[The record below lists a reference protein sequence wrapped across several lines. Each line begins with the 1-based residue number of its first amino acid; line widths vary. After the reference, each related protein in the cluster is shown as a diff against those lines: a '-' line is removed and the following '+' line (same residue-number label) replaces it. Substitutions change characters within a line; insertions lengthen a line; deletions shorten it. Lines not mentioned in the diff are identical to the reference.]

1 MTRFAD
7 LYTLP
12 DLLTRAAARFP
23 DSEAIV
29 FPSRRLTY
37 AQLDARATEV
47 ARSLYA
53 MGIRKGDHVGIL
65 MANSL
70 EYVELLLGIGLLG
83 AWVVPINSRY
93 KARELGYVV
102 ENADLRL
109 LFTTDAIDEHVDF
122 VELLSEALPGL
133 SEAADAEAL
142 SLQAAP
148 LLKSVVLI
156 GTKTPA
162 GMVSQA
168 RFQSLAAAT
177 PREVVETTR
186 SRVAI
191 RDVALMLYT
200 SGTTAMPKGCP
211 LSHEALVRTALEAG
225 RTRFRLVPEDRM
237 WDPLPMFHMSFVFP
251 LLAVMDAG
259 ASLLSMER
267 FEPAEALKYMESEQV
282 SVSFATFPTITQALL
297 SHPEYDPT
305 KLQFR
310 LVNNV
315 APPDT
320 LRAMQSAMPFAV
332 QISAYGLTEAGGVTA
347 LGSPDDSLEL
357 RTTTSGRAFR
367 GVEVEIRDLESGE
380 PLPTGERGEICIRG
394 YCLFEGYYKDP
405 EKTAAT
411 IEPDGWF
418 HTGDI
423 GCLNAEGYISY
434 VGRSKDMLKVGG
446 ENVAAAEIESYLGT
460 HPAVLI
466 AQVVGIPDAKYDEVP
481 AAFVELRPGAVTSE
495 QELIDFCRGEISSF
509 KVPRHVRFVDEWPM
523 SATKIQKFRLR
534 ERMRA
539 ELDES

>member
-1 MTRFAD
+1 MTRFTD
-7 LYTLP
+7 VYTLP
-12 DLLTRAAARFP
+12 DLLARAAVRSPEA
-23 DSEAIV
+23 DAIV
-29 FPSRRLTY
+29 FPSRRLSY
-37 AQLDARATEV
+37 AELDTRATEV
-47 ARSLYA
+47 ARSLHS

-70 EYVELLLGIGLLG
+70 EYVELFLGIALLG

-93 KARELGYVV
+93 KARELAYVV
-102 ENADLRL
+102 ENADLAL
-109 LFTTDAIDEHVDF
+109 LFTTDAIDEYVDF
-122 VELLSEALPGL
+122 VELLSEALPRL
-133 SEAADAEAL
+133 AEATDPEAL
-142 SLQAAP
+142 SLETAP
-148 LLKSVVLI
+148 LLRSIVLI
-156 GTKTPA
+156 GAKTPR

-177 PREVVETTR
+177 PREAIETAR

-191 RDVALMLYT
+191 RDVALMMYT

-225 RTRFRLVPEDRM
+225 RTRFLVGPEDRM
-237 WDPLPMFHMSFVFP
+237 WDPLPMFHMSFVLP

-267 FEPAEALKYMESEQV
+267 FEPAEALKYMESEQA
-282 SVSFATFPTITQALL
+282 SLSFASFPTITQALL

-305 KLQFR
+305 KLHFR

-347 LGSPDDSLEL
+347 FGSPDDSLEL
-357 RTTTSGRAFR
+357 RTTTSGRPFR
-367 GVEVEIRDLESGE
+367 GIEVEIRDLETGE
-380 PLPTGERGEICIRG
+380 PLLTGQRGEICIRG

-418 HTGDI
+418 HTGDL
-423 GCLNAEGYISY
+423 GCVNEEGYISY
-434 VGRSKDMLKVGG
+434 VGRTKDMLKVGG

-466 AQVVGIPDAKYDEVP
+466 AQVVGVPDAKYDEVP
-481 AAFVELRPGAVTSE
+481 AAFVELRPGASTSE
-495 QELIDFCRGEISSF
+495 QELIDFCRGEIASF